1 MIIHTLYM
9 YMCVGKGRRHS
20 YCTRTLQEA
29 KEQVVDLTGQLEMM
43 KMDMMGD
50 PHGRSGNSLFG
61 EVRP

>member
-1 MIIHTLYM
+1 MLHV
-9 YMCVGKGRRHS
+9 CHN
-20 YCTRTLQEA
+20 YCTCTLQEA

-61 EVRP
+61 EVRS